1 MDEIKVAQANKRAV
15 YSIQDVVSGGS
26 LIRDLTAPAVMVTA
40 ESDLGNLPAY
50 PAGTLA
56 YTAGFGSM
64 WQLSSAG
71 EWVEV

>member
-1 MDEIKVAQANKRAV
+1 MDEIRVAQTNKRAV

-40 ESDLGNLPAY
+40 ESDLDDLPAY

-64 WQLSSAG
+64 WQLSAAG